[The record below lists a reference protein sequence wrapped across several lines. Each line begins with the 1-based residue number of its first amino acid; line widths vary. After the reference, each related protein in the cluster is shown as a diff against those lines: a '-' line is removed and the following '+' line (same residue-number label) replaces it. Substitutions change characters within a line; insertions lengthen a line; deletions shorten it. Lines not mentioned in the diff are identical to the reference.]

1 MSEAARRFYE
11 NAEPVAVEGGYGVS
25 LDGRTLRTPGR
36 LVFATPTFALAQ
48 ACAAEWAAQV
58 GVIRP
63 ASMPLT
69 RLANVAVERTP
80 PTRGPIVES
89 VAKYAE
95 TDLVCHR
102 ADRPAR
108 LVERQ
113 SAVWDPLLD
122 WADGAL
128 GVRLQPVVG
137 IGIDRRNLEAV
148 SAIAARAAGLD
159 DFRLTG
165 LAHAAGLAGSCI
177 IGFAMLHGA
186 LGGAQAAG
194 AAALDED
201 WALETWG
208 EDAEARARL
217 AGQAA
222 EFTALERF
230 FATLT

>member
-1 MSEAARRFYE
+1 MSGAARRFYE
-11 NAEPVAVEGGYGVS
+11 KAEPVPVEGGYGVS

-36 LVFATPTFALAQ
+36 LVFATPTLALAK
-48 ACAAEWAAQV
+48 ACAAEWAAQDDE
-58 GVIRP
+58 IRP
-63 ASMPLT
+63 AAMPLT

-80 PTRGPIVES
+80 RTRDAIVAS
-89 VAKYAE
+89 VAKFAE

-113 SAVWDPLLD
+113 SAVWDPLLA
-122 WADGAL
+122 WAHGAI
-128 GVRLQPVVG
+128 GVRLHAVVG
-137 IGIDRRNLEAV
+137 IAIDPRNLEAV
-148 SAIAARAAGLD
+148 PVVAAGAAALD

-165 LAHAAGLAGSCI
+165 LAHAAGLAGSCVI
-177 IGFAMLHGA
+177 AFAMLHRVLNA
-186 LGGAQAAG
+186 AEAAG

-222 EFTALERF
+222 EFAALERF